1 MPPGGGGCRHG
12 SAAQDHPP
20 AAVLRDEGD
29 PLLVLA
35 RLASQEKKQKQHEY
49 EYEQEQDQPAVSIPE
64 GPLAEILARVP
75 YRSLCRFKCVSKPWL
90 ALCSSRDICKR
101 SPQTLSGFFY
111 YDSDALL
118 SFCNLNGR
126 GPPLVDPSLPFL
138 RERYKLIF
146 VKGFCAGLLLCTCW
160 ESCSMGG
167 ESHYVVC
174 NPATKEWTVLPP
186 IVIPA
191 EEVSHRLHPIPYL
204 GFDAAIPTCFA
215 VFAPLRKGQSD
226 SGTVAIYSSQ
236 TGQWTYVQS
245 KWSARTHID
254 HVRKRHTLLDGTMHL
269 TTRQKSIVTVDM
281 EGKVWR
287 EIKMPDRLP
296 SNIDIVSIGKSQGRL
311 YAWQIDNR
319 HDRQLYIWVLE
330 DYGTGKW
337 ILKHTVNV
345 LELFRRPGSVSGFA
359 VYPDCNVGVLN
370 DKEKIGKPCR
380 NGYDTYD
387 MFAVHPDCNVIFLT
401 DKKKMTIS
409 YNLDNHKVEIICTE
423 SIHGLPYIPCFAE
436 LPVNWSLRVSA
447 ASSTQ
452 NGTPPL

>member
-1 MPPGGGGCRHG
+1 MPLGGGGCRHG
-12 SAAQDHPP
+12 CTAQDHPP
-20 AAVLRDEGD
+20 ATVLRDEED

-49 EYEQEQDQPAVSIPE
+49 EHEHDQEQPAASLPE

-90 ALCSSRDICKR
+90 ALCTSRDICKR

-118 SFCNLNGR
+118 SFCNLTGR

-146 VKGFCAGLLLCTCW
+146 VKGFRGGLLLCTCW
-160 ESCSMGG
+160 KSCSMGG

-174 NPATKEWTVLPP
+174 NPATQEWTVLPP
-186 IVIPA
+186 IVFPA
-191 EEVSHRLHPIPYL
+191 EEASHRLHPIPYL
-204 GFDAAIPTCFA
+204 GFDAAIPTCFV

-226 SGTVAIYSSQ
+226 SGIVAVYSSQ

-254 HVRKRHTLLDGTMHL
+254 HVRKRHALLNGTMHL
-269 TTRQKSIVTVDM
+269 TTRHKSIVTVDM

-296 SNIDIVSIGKSQGRL
+296 NNIDIVSIGQSQGRL

-345 LELFRRPGSVSGFA
+345 LELFRRPGSVSVFT
-359 VYPDCNVGVLN
+359 VYPDCKVGLPI
-370 DKEKIGKPCR
+370 DREKIGKPCR
-380 NGYDTYD
+380 NGDYSYE

-401 DKKKMTIS
+401 DKKKMTVS
-409 YNLDNHKVEIICTE
+409 YNLDNHKVEVICTE
-423 SIHGLPYIPCFAE
+423 PIHGLPYIPCFAE
-436 LPVNWSLRVSA
+436 LPVSWSLRVGA
-447 ASSTQ
+447 ASSTK
-452 NGTPPL
+452 NGTTPL